1 MPTTMRFIAVL
12 MIALLPGCATLRG
25 APELPFDG
33 DKVFDKGEI
42 QIVLKELADSNTTMD
57 GKARDERIIK
67 LIASI
72 DISYTDFKQQFMAN
86 RQRVGSVSDA
96 LTLAMTVAGSLTSS
110 AGVKNNYLQ
119 GIALVRGGAENYDK
133 NYLLTQTVY
142 ALVAQ
147 MDASR
152 KQKLEDIY
160 EKMDRD
166 LGEYPAMAAYND
178 VLDYYH
184 AGTVLGAIISIQS
197 DAKEKESVASRN
209 LGEVQ
214 AMRQKRLIDSQSQPR

>member
-1 MPTTMRFIAVL
+1 MSRLMRHIIILL
-12 MIALLPGCATLRG
+12 MVALPGCATFRG

-33 DKVFDKGEI
+33 DKVFDKVET
-42 QIVLKELADSNTTMD
+42 QSVLKELADSKTTTD
-57 GKARDERIIK
+57 SDSRDERIIK
-67 LIASI
+67 LVASI
-72 DISYTDFKQQFMAN
+72 DISYTQFKQQFMAN
-86 RQRVGSVSDA
+86 RQHVGSMSDA

-147 MDASR
+147 MDANR
-152 KQKLEDIY
+152 KQKLEEIY
-160 EKMDRD
+160 GKMDQD

-184 AGTVLGAIISIQS
+184 AGTVLAAIISIQS
-197 DAKEKESVASRN
+197 DAKEKESTASKN

-214 AMRQKRLIDSQSQPR
+214 TQRQQRLIQKSSQSR